1 MREVLTTQGWVDYGY
16 INVYERVQR
25 FAVDMAVT
33 ARHGRP
39 SSGSRR
45 AGARRDDSN
54 VLELQRSRMIAA
66 VIGTVEAGG
75 YSNLTVEKVI
85 TRARVSRKTFYEAFA
100 DAEDCLLAAFEQTL
114 ERASELARAAYAGE
128 PDWRSG
134 MRAATFCLLSLM
146 ERERG
151 LARLCFVDVLA
162 AGQRVAERRARALQE
177 LADAIDGGRAV
188 ANARHDPQPLT
199 AQAVA
204 GGIVAVLHTRMLRK
218 GGEPVTDLL
227 GPLMSMIVLP
237 YLGRAIAHEEFNAP
251 KPRSP
256 TETGSAPPTTGPD
269 PLEQLDMR
277 LTYRTIRVLTAIA
290 EAPDTSNR
298 QIAQAAGII
307 DQGQISKL
315 LRRLAGLGLIENGQP
330 RRIDHGANAWRLT
343 DLGAQVHRAA
353 KGCR

>member
-1 MREVLTTQGWVDYGY
+1 
-16 INVYERVQR
+16 
-25 FAVDMAVT
+25 MAVT
-33 ARHGRP
+33 ARHRRP

-45 AGARRDDSN
+45 ADARREDSN
-54 VLELQRSRMIAA
+54 VLELQRSRIIAA
-66 VIGTVEAGG
+66 VIATVEAGG
-75 YSNLTVEKVI
+75 YLSLTVEKVI
-85 TRARVSRKTFYEAFA
+85 TRARVSRKTFYEVFV
-100 DAEDCLLAAFEQTL
+100 DSEDCLLAAFEQTL
-114 ERASELARAAYAGE
+114 ERASELARSAYAGE

-134 MRAATFCLLSLM
+134 MRAATFCLLGLM

-162 AGQRVAERRARALQE
+162 AGQRVADRRARALQE
-177 LADAIDGGRAV
+177 LARTIDGGRAV
-188 ANARHDPQPLT
+188 ANAHHDPQPLT

-204 GGIVAVLHTRMLRK
+204 GGIVTVLHTSMLRK
-218 GGEPVTDLL
+218 GAEPVTDLL

-251 KPRSP
+251 KPRDA
-256 TETGSAPPTTGPD
+256 TETDTAPPAKGRD

-277 LTYRTIRVLTAIA
+277 LTYRTIRVLAAIA
-290 EAPDTSNR
+290 EAPETSNR

-315 LRRLAGLGLIENGQP
+315 LRRLAALGLIENARP
-330 RRIDHGANAWRLT
+330 RRIDYGANAWCLT

>member
-134 MRAATFCLLSLM
+134 MRAATFCLLSL
-146 ERERG
+146 
-151 LARLCFVDVLA
+151 
-162 AGQRVAERRARALQE
+162 QE

-237 YLGRAIAHEEFNAP
+237 YLGRALAHEEFNAP

-256 TETGSAPPTTGPD
+256 TENGQAPPTTGPD